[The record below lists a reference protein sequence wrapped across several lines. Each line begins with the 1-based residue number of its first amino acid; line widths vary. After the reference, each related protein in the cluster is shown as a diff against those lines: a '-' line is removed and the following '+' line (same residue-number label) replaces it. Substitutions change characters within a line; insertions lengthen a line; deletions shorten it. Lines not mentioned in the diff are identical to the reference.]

1 MRGVSRLV
9 SIFPLPLFCFSA
21 RAAFEFSGAVAAGVL
36 AGAAVAVFAMRRR
49 GGLSRSAAPE
59 WQEVLDSEIFR
70 TACRAA
76 GLVPFRCDREGQFS
90 GFAGNS
96 DCWPCRDGRPVP
108 PGEWM
113 AAADFESFRTGWG
126 ELLAGGR
133 KEFLLRYR
141 VERPGFPLHYE
152 MHLFRAQDG
161 NGFAGVIRDVTEEK
175 TGEAAVEETGIMYRS
190 LLDSL
195 PGWAFAKDADNGF
208 RYVMVNRSRNLFIGT
223 HMVDIVGKTDEEL
236 FPPEAAMRHRRQDEE
251 IVRTGREYRGVGSY
265 ADPEGKI
272 SHVRIFKR
280 LYVRPDG
287 ARLILGIGIDVTH
300 EYELERELGRNIET
314 LNLHIRDE
322 RTMNRCLAFLSG
334 QGNFDTVVN
343 SFLRELAGGT
353 RADRLAIFLFDPDTG
368 GFSVTHE
375 WNRMPEGPGRT
386 RLRTLE
392 CGECGALCEKFEAEE
407 PVEIP
412 DASAPPAG
420 LKVPAGKFLASGV
433 RSVLI
438 SGIRGEGRLVG
449 FAGMEFHGEP
459 HGFAGEDR
467 RGVTGAG
474 RLFLLAF
481 EREGRLHEL
490 EESVAVQRQMIDNM
504 PMPVLLFDP
513 DFNILSVNPKVCEA
527 SAKTED
533 ELIGHKCYG
542 ALCSCEEPPEWCPM
556 RRTLEE
562 HTVIQSGN
570 RIGDRDYIIQTQP
583 IFDGEGK
590 LLYILET
597 RLDVTEQLRQASR
610 LSTQNLL
617 LSNAAAIARITY
629 FSGGPTGDC
638 RVIGGSTA
646 IGLPS
651 DGFHPFRFSGWLVPE
666 DRGPFDELCRRII
679 AGADNSLEMVCR
691 SEASGERRSYRLV
704 VSPDR
709 NRPECFVGI
718 LFDITAAVA
727 FEIER
732 QELIKSLKNHV
743 ENERI
748 VNAGLSQIVLE
759 EGFDLNVE
767 AILRIIATQLG
778 CDQAFFGV
786 FEADGERF
794 RFCHE
799 WLNQGVLSLK
809 QVRDSVFHEQF
820 PKWYDRF
827 RNNELL
833 VIPDIPESEYAGAL
847 KEPGWRTLLCAPVWS
862 GREFCGILG
871 ISFIREAREVSELDR
886 AIMRSAAR
894 LIEISREHQLQRES
908 FDALDR
914 QNRLIIRSIQI
925 PICLFDEKGK
935 LIRCNPAV
943 EALTGVSEEEMLAR
957 PCSWSLCGY
966 AESPTYSPVMNVI
979 QTSVPCTYE
988 MVINGHEC
996 MVTASPIR
1004 DRNGKLVHVIESVID
1019 MSEINESKRQLEVAV
1034 KAALAADKAKSA
1046 FLATMSHELR
1056 TPLNAVIGF
1065 SELLKADDL
1074 PEEERHEYTQSI
1086 NLAGNALLNLIND
1099 VLDISKIEA
1108 EQVVFV
1114 PQPTDVRAMV
1124 DEIAAVFRYKIQEKE
1139 LSFRAECPEE
1149 LPVLMLDS
1157 QRLRQILFNLV
1168 GNAVKFTL
1176 SGGIML
1182 TVRFEPVGAGR
1193 GTLRIRVADTGI
1205 GIRPESQDQIFLPF
1219 VQQDAVRDS
1228 RVFNGTGLGLAISKR
1243 LAIGMGGDLTV
1254 KSVPGEGSC
1263 FTLELPRVA
1272 CTDLPPIGE
1281 EEEDAPEEKGPS
1293 SCRILLVDDVPMNL
1307 RVLQAMATTLGCEC
1321 VCAANGREALEVFD
1335 REQKP
1340 FDVILTDLWMPEMDG
1355 MELAGRIAEKT
1366 GGKMPVIAVTA
1377 DSQLAGELT
1386 GGFAGVLLKPIT
1398 PRTLGKA
1405 IREARRKR

>member
-1 MRGVSRLV
+1 MRSVSRLA
-9 SIFPLPLFCFSA
+9 SILPLPLFCFTSRTA
-21 RAAFEFSGAVAAGVL
+21 VELSGAVAAGIL
-36 AGAAVAVFAMRRR
+36 AGAAVAVFAMRKR
-49 GGLSRSAAPE
+49 GNSSRSAAPE
-59 WQEVLDSEIFR
+59 LEEVLDSEIFK

-76 GLVPFRCDREGQFS
+76 GLVPFRCDRAGNFS
-90 GFAGNS
+90 GLAENS
-96 DCWPCRDGRPVP
+96 DCWPFRDGRPAP
-108 PGEWM
+108 PAEWM
-113 AAADFESFRTGWG
+113 AAEDLDLFQAGWDD
-126 ELLAGGR
+126 LLADR
-133 KEFLLRYR
+133 KKEMLLRYR
-141 VERPGFPLHYE
+141 VDRPGFPLHYE
-152 MHLFRAQDG
+152 LYLFRMEDET
-161 NGFAGVIRDVTEEK
+161 GFAGVIRDVTEEK
-175 TGEAAVEETGIMYRS
+175 TGEAAVEETNIMYRS

-195 PGWAFAKDADNGF
+195 LGWVFAKDPDNGF
-208 RYVMVNRSRNLFIGT
+208 RYVMVNRSRNLFIGN
-223 HMVDIVGKTDEEL
+223 HMGDVIGKTDEEI
-236 FPPEAAMRHRRQDEE
+236 FSPEVAMRHRRQDEE
-251 IVRTGREYRGVGSY
+251 IVRTGLEYRGIGSY

-287 ARLILGIGIDVTH
+287 SRLILGIGIDVTH
-300 EYELERELGRNIET
+300 EYELECEFGRNVEK

-322 RTMNRCLAFLSG
+322 RSMNRCLAFISG
-334 QGNFDTVVN
+334 QGEFDTVVN

-353 RADRLAIFLFDPDTG
+353 RADRLAIFLADKESG
-368 GFSVTHE
+368 GFSVSHE
-375 WNRMPEGPGRT
+375 WNRMPESPGHT

-392 CGECGALCEKFEAEE
+392 CDSCGALRERLEADES
-407 PVEIP
+407 VELP
-412 DASAPPAG
+412 DLSAPPAG
-420 LKVPAGKFLASGV
+420 LELPAAKFLECGV
-433 RSVLI
+433 RSLLV
-438 SGIRGEGRLVG
+438 SGIRREGRLVG
-449 FAGMEFHGEP
+449 FAGMAFYGEP
-459 HGFAGEDR
+459 RDFTGEDR
-467 RGVTGAG
+467 RGVVNAG
-474 RLFLLAF
+474 NLFLLAF
-481 EREGRLHEL
+481 EREGQLHEL
-490 EESVAVQRQMIDNM
+490 EESAAVQRQMIDNM

-513 DFNILSVNPKVCEA
+513 DFNILSVNSKVCEA
-527 SAKTED
+527 SAKTES
-533 ELIGHKCYG
+533 ELIGRKCYS
-542 ALCSCEEPPEWCPM
+542 ALCSCDEPPEWCPM
-556 RRTLEE
+556 KRTLEDG
-562 HTVIQSGN
+562 TVTQSGN
-570 RIGDRDYIIQTQP
+570 RIGNKDYVIHTQP
-583 IFDGEGK
+583 IFDKEGK
-590 LLYILET
+590 LIYILET
-597 RLDVTEQLRQASR
+597 RLDVTEQLRQAGR

-617 LSNAAAIARITY
+617 LSNAAALAHITY
-629 FSGGPTGDC
+629 FSGNETGDC

-646 IGLPS
+646 IGLPT

-666 DRGPFDELCRRII
+666 DREMFEALCRRII

-691 SEASGERRSYRLV
+691 SEVSGERRSYRLV

-727 FEIER
+727 FETER
-732 QELIKSLKNHV
+732 QELVKSLKNHV

-778 CDQAFFGV
+778 GDQAFFGV
-786 FEADGERF
+786 FEESGTRF
-794 RFCHE
+794 LFCHE
-799 WLNQGVLSLK
+799 WLNHGVSSLK
-809 QVRDSVFHEQF
+809 SVKDPVFREQF
-820 PKWYDRF
+820 PKWYERF

-833 VIPDIPESEYAGAL
+833 AIPDIPNSEYAGVL
-847 KEPGWRTLLCAPVWS
+847 KEPGWRTLLCVPVWS
-862 GREFCGILG
+862 GRDFCGILG

-894 LIEISREHQLQRES
+894 LVEISREHQLQSES

-935 LIRCNPAV
+935 LIRCNPAA

-966 AESPTYSPVMNVI
+966 AESPTYCPVMNVI

-1004 DRNGKLVHVIESVID
+1004 NRNGELVHVIESVID

-1065 SELLKADDL
+1065 SELLKADNL
-1074 PEEERHEYTQSI
+1074 PAEERHEYTQSI

-1108 EQVVFV
+1108 EQLVFV
-1114 PQPTDVRAMV
+1114 SQPTDVKAMI

-1139 LSFRAECPEE
+1139 LYFRTECPED

-1168 GNAVKFTL
+1168 GNAVKFTP
-1176 SGGIML
+1176 SGGITL
-1182 TVRFEPVGAGR
+1182 TVDFLANDAGS
-1193 GTLRIRVADTGI
+1193 GILRIRVADTGI

-1254 KSVPGEGSC
+1254 ESVPGRGSC
-1263 FTLELPRVA
+1263 FIVNLPKIA
-1272 CTDLPPIGE
+1272 CTDQPPLVAE
-1281 EEEDAPEEKGPS
+1281 SEEEDDQLSG
-1293 SCRILLVDDVPMNL
+1293 RVLLVDDVPMNL
-1307 RVLQAMATTLGCEC
+1307 RVLQAMATTLGFEC
-1321 VCAANGREALEVFD
+1321 VCAANGREALAIFD
-1335 REQKP
+1335 REQK
-1340 FDVILTDLWMPEMDG
+1340 FDVILTDLWMPEMNG
-1355 MELAGRIAEKT
+1355 MELAEWIAERT
-1366 GGKMPVIAVTA
+1366 GGALPVIAVTA
-1377 DSQLAGELT
+1377 DTQIAGELP